1 MKLAAHVNRFFS
13 RNSGSKH
20 SPAVADVFKTGGTI
34 PFLSWVNAR
43 DCAVWGVILF
53 LCFMIFGSICHYVL
67 QSAGPKNPLWP
78 LSGLCVGLVLLKGW
92 RLFPAVFLARLA
104 WNAPIPADTP
114 YNSSWILN
122 YSDCLYAI
130 CYSLMALAACF
141 VTSRFTNFSPRIK
154 TLGDVVVLTLV
165 VAPFSALAFALC
177 RAICMLAG
185 NAHISAN
192 FLLRVFVSW
201 LGNLEGIIAIAPLV
215 LLVGFGAQFRRPM
228 IPIWK
233 YTGILCLL
241 ILSLVPFT
249 LNVPRANSYPI
260 AFLPYP
266 ILIGIALYLGFPFAA
281 FAGALSTLTITYS
294 TISGRGPFDAA
305 NNRLES
311 FAAVTA
317 FMFVLVETTLLIGII
332 MQERREEIRRKELV
346 MKKAGVQF
354 WRWDSLL
361 GLRISKI
368 GHSFPKQT
376 LKRGE
381 VALVLTKDPMHTQLE
396 EDLRNGSHISVMKV
410 GDTCSWEFIDNSQS
424 NPRHISVQGQAW
436 EVDPEGR
443 VTSMEGIVTDI
454 THEKKAAEDAVTAA
468 RRTTELSNLRS
479 QLNPHFLFNSLNVVK
494 ALITEDSTKAQHAVL
509 SLSHLLRYSLRST
522 KNQLIHLKE
531 EISVIRSFL
540 DLQKMRYEGR
550 LRDAVIIDPKAEGV
564 LIPPMIFQQ
573 LVENAV
579 KHGIDTKDVPGEIRI
594 EAFLDH
600 DELVLT
606 TENSGDF
613 LAADGEGL
621 GLSSIHELLKST
633 YGSKATFNI
642 RNTPKGTVLAMIRI
656 PSTGRL

>member
-13 RNSGSKH
+13 GNSGSKN
-20 SPAVADVFKTGGTI
+20 SPSVDDVFTKGGTI

-53 LCFMIFGSICHYVL
+53 LSFKLFGSACHYIL

-78 LSGLCVGLVLLKGW
+78 LSGVCVGLVLLKGW

-104 WNAPIPADTP
+104 WEAPIPADTP

-122 YSDCLYAI
+122 YSDSLYAI
-130 CYSLMALAACF
+130 CYSLMAITACI

-154 TLGDVVVLTLV
+154 TLSDVIVLTLV
-165 VAPFSALAFALC
+165 VAPVSALAFALS
-177 RAICMLAG
+177 RGLCMLAG
-185 NAHISAN
+185 NAHLTPN
-192 FLLRVFVSW
+192 FLLRIFVAW
-201 LGNLEGIIAIAPLV
+201 LGNLEGIIAIAPLF

-228 IPIWK
+228 IPTWK

-241 ILSLVPFT
+241 LLSLVPFT
-249 LNVPRANSYPI
+249 LNFPRANSYPI

-281 FAGALSTLTITYS
+281 FAGALSTLTITYA

-332 MQERREEIRRKELV
+332 MQERREEMRRKELV
-346 MKKAGVQF
+346 MKEAGVQF
-354 WRWDSLL
+354 WKWDSLL
-361 GLRISKI
+361 GLRVSET

-376 LKRGE
+376 LKSSE
-381 VALVLTKDPMHTQLE
+381 VPGVLTKDPILTQLE
-396 EDLRNGSHISVMKV
+396 EDFRNGSQISVMKI
-410 GDTCSWEFIDNSQS
+410 GDPWSWEFIDNSQS
-424 NPRHISVQGQAW
+424 VPRHISVQGQAS
-436 EVDPEGR
+436 EVDSEGR
-443 VTSMEGIVTDI
+443 VTSVEGILTDI
-454 THEKKAAEDAVTAA
+454 THEKKAAENAVMAA

-494 ALITEDSTKAQHAVL
+494 ALITEDSTKAQQAVL
-509 SLSHLLRYSLRST
+509 SLSHMLRYSLRST
-522 KNQLIHLKE
+522 KNHLIPLKE

-550 LRDAVIIDPKAEGV
+550 LKDKMIIDPKAEGM
-564 LIPPMIFQQ
+564 LIPPMVFQQ

-579 KHGIDTKDVPGEIRI
+579 KHGIDTNDVAGEIRV

-600 DELVLT
+600 EELVLT
-606 TENSGDF
+606 TENSGNF
-613 LAADGEGL
+613 LAVDREGL
-621 GLSSIHELLKST
+621 GLSSIDELLNST
-633 YGSKATFNI
+633 YGSKATFCI
-642 RNTPKGTVLAMIRI
+642 RNTPSGTVLARIRI
-656 PSTGRL
+656 PSTRGS